1 MRREAV
7 IRGFIVWIV
16 GGIIAGFGF
25 SDEFYLMMLSPE
37 MDEILYYVGSAI
49 AFVGFIYFVYGL
61 IAKAPVPPQA
71 AYYQTPAPTYAPT
84 PAPTYAPTPAPQPPQ
99 QPQSPPQPPRC
110 PTCGQ
115 PLELIQQY
123 NRWYCRTCQKY
134 V

>member
-1 MRREAV
+1 MRKEAV

-25 SDEFYLMMLSPE
+25 IDRIPPYITNLPIWV
-37 MDEILYYVGSAI
+37 DDIIYYVGSAV
-49 AFVGFIYFVYGL
+49 AFIGFIYFIYGL
-61 IAKAPVPPQA
+61 IAKAPIPPQA
-71 AYYQTPAPTYAPT
+71 AYYPTPT
-84 PAPTYAPTPAPQPPQ
+84 PAYAPTPAPQPPP
-99 QPQSPPQPPRC
+99 QPQPQIPRC